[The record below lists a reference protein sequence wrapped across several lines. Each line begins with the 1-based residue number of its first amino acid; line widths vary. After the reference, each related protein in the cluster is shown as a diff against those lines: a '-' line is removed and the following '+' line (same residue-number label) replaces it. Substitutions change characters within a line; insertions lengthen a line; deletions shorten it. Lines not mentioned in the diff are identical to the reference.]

1 MQKTAKK
8 FLSMLLALMMV
19 LSILPTAVFATEQGT
34 VAAPLDSIVPYG
46 RSVIIG
52 SQKTQIY
59 QRFAGSQQEVFILYF
74 RCILNSKQSDF
85 TDFFH
90 S

>member
-1 MQKTAKK
+1 MPAGLIIKKFSERRLEMQKTAKK

-46 RSVIIG
+46 ANDQTTGTATISV
-52 SQKTQIY
+52 
-59 QRFAGSQQEVFILYF
+59 
-74 RCILNSKQSDF
+74 
-85 TDFFH
+85 
-90 S
+90 

>member
-1 MQKTAKK
+1 MKCL
-8 FLSMLLALMMV
+8 LSA
-19 LSILPTAVFATEQGT
+19 SVFFRNKLKIDRNS
-34 VAAPLDSIVPYG
+34 PIFG

-52 SQKTQIY
+52 FQKTQIY